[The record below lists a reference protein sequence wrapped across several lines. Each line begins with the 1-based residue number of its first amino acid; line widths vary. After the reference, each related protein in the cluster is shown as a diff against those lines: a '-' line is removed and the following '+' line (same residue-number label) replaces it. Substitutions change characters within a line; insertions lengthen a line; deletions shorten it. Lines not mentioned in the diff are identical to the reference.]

1 MDGLFPEVKSLWSL
15 MNIRLW
21 FTLRLLVKIINFDM
35 LPCLQERVYEEL
47 NAIFGES
54 KRQATMKDTQEMRYM
69 DQVIKETLR
78 LYPSVPIFLR
88 KLREDLP
95 LSSKKQKT
103 HITTLEYSTP
113 PPDVWTYS
121 AISICSTALIQPPN
135 HTYFNVKNVNV

>member
-1 MDGLFPEVKSLWSL
+1 
-15 MNIRLW
+15 
-21 FTLRLLVKIINFDM
+21 M

-95 LSSKKQKT
+95 LSSKKKKNSHYHSGILNPSSRCMDIQRYQYMQYRP
-103 HITTLEYSTP
+103 HPTT
-113 PPDVWTYS
+113 
-121 AISICSTALIQPPN
+121 QP
-135 HTYFNVKNVNV
+135 YFF